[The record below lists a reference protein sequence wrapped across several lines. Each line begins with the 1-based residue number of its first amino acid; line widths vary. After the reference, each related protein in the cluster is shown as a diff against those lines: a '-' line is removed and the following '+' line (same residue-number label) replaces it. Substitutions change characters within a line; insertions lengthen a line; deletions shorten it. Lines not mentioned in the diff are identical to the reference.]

1 MDKLT
6 DDFEHGRVDLSTI
19 GGLQYQKLV
28 FGKLVDS
35 LFENQ
40 SVLKVENCDKG
51 PVDYI
56 VHEVSGGGMLAKNRK
71 HYFECKNYA
80 RSLELDSVAKI
91 MVVAVA
97 EQPDSVHVV
106 SRTGLQPQIVSYASR
121 LFDIGDHGSPI
132 FKSVAFHHW
141 QTDHLLKF
149 QESIFNDGASHVH
162 EEPKAAPLW
171 WLTECAAF
179 SETEI
184 TSSNALSARQLW
196 LRHGCLLH
204 LTLEVAEN
212 ESSFAELLGIPEKS
226 WVQLAP
232 TEGGVPAAA
241 RRTYLVDTSQLDAG
255 AQFRLSIRIKSG
267 MSDTR
272 IPVGDLRFGGSD
284 SMLPEL
290 RQKEIDE
297 VIRQIGPIGHSRLL
311 LVEGE
316 AGVGKTHFVEKVA
329 EVLRARHDID
339 VACFTVTKEFQ
350 EKLLSTL
357 LRACLTP
364 SLHQASFQEVAI
376 AVQQALLSD
385 EIDAQ
390 TADAN
395 VALLARL
402 AIRMG
407 PRLIVLRDCELLSE
421 SVANQLW
428 ALIIA
433 LNDAGWGAV
442 RLVLEYRQPD
452 AGRNEAFRLLIE
464 NIDLRIHKVRLKK
477 SVRPL
482 TNNDLSLA
490 SKRIFH
496 HVSPEITACLFQRTG
511 GLPLFIE
518 NYLRRL
524 LELGFIERN
533 ESVPRRFSISQ
544 PARLLADTL
553 PASGALILEH
563 RIKTW
568 FFDNFPKDA
577 NAVAM
582 DLGLIAI
589 ADIES
594 SQSLIREALQITPA
608 RLQEIHRALDRGG
621 LGAGRL
627 DGDIVFQHD
636 LLRTA
641 LVSVATAHTGFC
653 GFATRIAE
661 VLLAAATPQSELQ
674 IRYLRSRIFSTIG
687 DRVALEI
694 ELRLG
699 ARAANN
705 ASDYGRLMSFLSQLL
720 AILPADSRSEER
732 LDLMNQLAWTSWV
745 SDSLPIARER
755 YLHLAEE
762 AEQITTGDFAFAE
775 AIATDAYR
783 RAIGIDLELM
793 EPLVFVDN
801 AIAVLKRR
809 QTLVTFNSIVNRLV
823 LFCARF
829 GHPESGYDFAKIT
842 FDHIGDGLRENEGAV
857 ICSELG
863 ALYAHAEPETAL
875 SLFRKGVQ
883 LACDDYQRLYNILDV
898 LVLESLHQGVEL
910 DLQAFGSLWNTATQS
925 RFSEILTRA
934 SLLRGSLF
942 IRSGDV
948 ANARKW
954 ITKTSTMV
962 DMYHRKEFE
971 LPVLNDFMIASFL
984 AGDIEQANSRVV
996 ALAEKF
1002 DELLKEHDALER
1014 RLPFVLETCRNAA
1027 KKLPIERSL
1036 LALPEAP
1043 PKYCG
1048 VFSDIWDNISK
1059 TARQLGME
1067 DLSQRYMERPEWLSV
1082 GRPTENRHRRVVV
1095 DDIELTVGAY

>member
-40 SVLKVENCDKG
+40 GVLKVENCDKG

-56 VHEVSGGGMLAKNRK
+56 VHEVSGGGMLGKSRK
-71 HYFECKNYA
+71 HYFECKNYG

-121 LFDIGDHGSPI
+121 LFDVGDHGSPI
-132 FKSVAFHHW
+132 FKSIAFHHW

-149 QESIFNDGASHVH
+149 QASIFSDGDSHVR
-162 EEPKAAPLW
+162 EEPKRAPLW

-184 TSSNALSARQLW
+184 ASSNALPVRQLW

-204 LTLEVAEN
+204 LTLQVAEN
-212 ESSFAELLGIPEKS
+212 EPAFVELLGIPEES
-226 WVQLAP
+226 WVPVAP
-232 TEGGVPAAA
+232 VEGGVPEAI
-241 RRTYLVDTSQLDAG
+241 RRTYLVNTSQLDPAE
-255 AQFRLSIRIKSG
+255 QFRVSIQITSG
-267 MSDTR
+267 MSETR

-290 RQKEIDE
+290 RQKEVDE
-297 VIRQIGPIGHSRLL
+297 IVRQVGPIGNSRLL

-316 AGVGKTHFVEKVA
+316 AGAGKTHFVEKMA
-329 EVLRARHDID
+329 EVLRARHGID
-339 VACFTVTKEFQ
+339 VACFSITKQFQ
-350 EKLLSTL
+350 ETLLATL

-364 SLHQASFQEVAI
+364 PIHQASFQEVAS
-376 AVQQALLSD
+376 AVQRALLSD

-395 VALLARL
+395 VGLLARL

-421 SVANQLW
+421 PVANHLW
-428 ALIIA
+428 ALIVA
-433 LNDAGWGAV
+433 LNDAGWGGV
-442 RLVLEYRQPD
+442 RLVLEYRQPE
-452 AGRNEAFRLLIE
+452 ANLNEAFRLLIE
-464 NIDLRIHKVRLKK
+464 NVNLRIHGVRLKK
-477 SVRPL
+477 LVRPL
-482 TNNDLSLA
+482 TSDELSIV
-490 SKRIFH
+490 SKKLFN
-496 HVSPEITACLFQRTG
+496 HVTPEIITCLAHRTG

-533 ESVPRRFSISQ
+533 DSYPRQFSITQ
-544 PARLLADTL
+544 PARLLADVL

-563 RIKTW
+563 RVKAWLHDCFT
-568 FFDNFPKDA
+568 DDVG
-577 NAVAM
+577 AVVM
-582 DLGLIAI
+582 ELGLIAV
-589 ADIES
+589 ADIAS
-594 SQSLIREALQITPA
+594 SQSLMRDALQMSPE
-608 RLQEIHRALDRGG
+608 RLRTIHRALDKGG
-621 LGAGRL
+621 VGTGRP

-641 LVSVATAHTGFC
+641 LVSVARSHAGFDNFASRTAG
-653 GFATRIAE
+653 A
-661 VLLAAATPQSELQ
+661 LLAAATPQNELQ

-699 ARAANN
+699 IRVADNV
-705 ASDYGRLMSFLSQLL
+705 SDYGRLMSFLAQLL
-720 AILPADSRSEER
+720 DILPADSNIEER
-732 LDLMNQLAWTSWV
+732 LDLMNQLAWAAWV
-745 SDSLPIARER
+745 SDSLPIARQR

-762 AEQITTGDFAFAE
+762 AEQITTGDFSFAE

-793 EPLVFVDN
+793 EPQVFLEN

-829 GHPESGYDFAKIT
+829 GHPQSGYDFAKIT
-842 FDHIGDGLRENEGAV
+842 FSHIGNGLRENEGAV

-863 ALYAHAEPETAL
+863 ALYAHAEPGTAL
-875 SLFRKGVQ
+875 SLFQQGV
-883 LACDDYQRLYNILDV
+883 AFAGDDYQRLYNVLDV
-898 LVLESLHQGVEL
+898 LVLESLHQGIEL
-910 DLQAFGSLWNTATQS
+910 DLRAFGTLWNSSTQG

-934 SLLRGSLF
+934 SLLRGSIFL
-942 IRSGDV
+942 RSGDL
-948 ANARKW
+948 ANAGKW
-954 ITKTSTMV
+954 IAKTSTMV
-962 DMYHRKEFE
+962 DLYHRKEFE
-971 LPVLNDFMIASFL
+971 LPVLNDLMIASLL
-984 AGDIEQANSRVV
+984 AGDTEQVQSRV
-996 ALAEKF
+996 ATLARKF
-1002 DELLKEHDALER
+1002 DKLLEQHDVLTRRVPLALDACR
-1014 RLPFVLETCRNAA
+1014 RAA
-1027 KKLPIERSL
+1027 EKLPIERSL
-1036 LALPEAP
+1036 LELPQAP

-1048 VFSDIWDNISK
+1048 VFSDMWYNIA
-1059 TARQLGME
+1059 TIARRVGMG
-1067 DLSQRYMERPEWLSV
+1067 DLSRRYATPPEWLGA
-1082 GRPTENRHRRVVV
+1082 GRQAGNRHRLVVV
-1095 DDIELTVGAY
+1095 DGLELTVGAY

>member
-1 MDKLT
+1 MDKLL
-6 DDFEHGRVDLSTI
+6 DDSGHGRVDVSGL

-28 FGKLVDS
+28 FGKLVDT
-35 LFENQ
+35 LFENRN
-40 SVLKVENCDKG
+40 VLTIENCDKG

-71 HYFECKNYA
+71 HYFECKNYG

-121 LFDIGDHGSPI
+121 LFDIGDCGSPI
-132 FKSVAFHHW
+132 FRSIAFHHW
-141 QTDHLLKF
+141 QTDHLLNF
-149 QESIFNDGASHVH
+149 QASILDEVASGSG
-162 EEPKAAPLW
+162 EDPKLAPLW
-171 WLTECAAF
+171 WMTECAAF

-184 TSSNALSARQLW
+184 ASSSALSDRQFW
-196 LRHGCLLH
+196 MRHGCLLH
-204 LTLEVAEN
+204 LTLEIAEN
-212 ESSFAELLGIPEKS
+212 EINSAELLGIPEGS
-226 WVQLAP
+226 WIQMDP
-232 TEGGVPAAA
+232 IESTVPAAI
-241 RRTYLVDTSQLDAG
+241 RHTYLVDTSQLDPG
-255 AQFRLSIRIKSG
+255 EQFRMSIRIKSG

-290 RQKEIDE
+290 RQREIDE
-297 VIRQIGPIGHSRLL
+297 MIRQVGPTGHNRLI

-316 AGVGKTHFVEKVA
+316 AGVGKTHFVEKMA
-329 EVLRARHDID
+329 EVLRARHGVD

-364 SLHQASFQEVAI
+364 PIHQASFQEVAA
-376 AVQQALLSD
+376 AVQRALLSD

-395 VALLARL
+395 IGLLARL

-428 ALIIA
+428 ALIVA

-442 RLVLEYRQPD
+442 RLVLEYRQPE
-452 AGRNEAFRLLIE
+452 ANLNEAFRLLIE

-477 SVRPL
+477 LVRPL
-482 TNNDLSLA
+482 TNDELSIA
-490 SKRIFH
+490 SEKLFH
-496 HVSPEITACLFQRTG
+496 HVTPEIAACLAQRTG
-511 GLPLFIE
+511 GRPLFIE

-533 ESVPRRFSISQ
+533 DSYPRRFSISQ
-544 PARLLADTL
+544 PARLLADVL

-563 RIKTW
+563 RVKTW
-568 FFDNFPKDA
+568 LCDSFTDDIDT
-577 NAVAM
+577 VVM
-582 DLGLIAI
+582 ELGLIAI
-589 ADIES
+589 ADIAS
-594 SQSLIREALQITPA
+594 SQSFMRDALQISPE
-608 RLQEIHRALDRGG
+608 RLQAIHRALDKGG
-621 LGAGRL
+621 LGTGRP

-641 LVSVATAHTGFC
+641 LVSVATANIGFD
-653 GFATRIAE
+653 GLATQTADA
-661 VLLAAATPQSELQ
+661 LLAVATPQIELQ

-694 ELRLG
+694 ELRRG
-699 ARAANN
+699 ARVANN
-705 ASDYGRLMSFLSQLL
+705 VSDYGRLMSFLAQLL
-720 AILPADSRSEER
+720 DILPADSNIEER
-732 LDLMNQLAWTSWV
+732 LDLMNQLAWAAWV
-745 SDSLPIARER
+745 SDSLPIARQR

-762 AEQITTGDFAFAE
+762 AERITTGDFVFAE

-793 EPLVFVDN
+793 EPLVFLDN

-829 GHPESGYDFAKIT
+829 GHPQSGYDFAKVT
-842 FDHIGDGLRENEGAV
+842 FDHIGDGQRENEGAV

-863 ALYAHAEPETAL
+863 ALYVHAEPDIAL
-875 SLFRKGVQ
+875 SLFQRGVG
-883 LACDDYQRLYNILDV
+883 LASDDYQRLYNVLDV
-898 LVLESLHQGVEL
+898 LVLESLHQGIEL
-910 DLQAFGSLWNTATQS
+910 DLRSFGSLWNTATQS

-942 IRSGDV
+942 LRSGDFV
-948 ANARKW
+948 NAGKW
-954 ITKTSTMV
+954 IAKTSTMV
-962 DMYHRKEFE
+962 DLYHRKEFE
-971 LPVLNDFMIASFL
+971 LPVLNDLMIATLL
-984 AGDIEQANSRVV
+984 AGDIEQAHSRVT
-996 ALAEKF
+996 ALAEEF
-1002 DELLKEHDALER
+1002 DKLVEQHDALTR
-1014 RLPFVLETCRNAA
+1014 RLPLALDACRKAA
-1027 KKLPIERSL
+1027 EKLPFEPSL
-1036 LALPEAP
+1036 LELPQAP

-1048 VFSDIWDNISK
+1048 VFYEIWDNVAV
-1059 TARQLGME
+1059 TARRLKME
-1067 DLSQRYMERPEWLSV
+1067 DLARRYTEPPEWLSA
-1082 GRPTENRHRRVVV
+1082 GRPTSNPRRRVVV
-1095 DDIELTVGAY
+1095 DGLELTVGAY